1 MQALTDQDAVD
12 GIGAYDLISRS
23 ALLEGLLRMKDG
35 DQILPF
41 ARCFYGSPSTYLWE
55 DELGNTQEIP
65 QGEGGEQGDPL
76 MPMLFSLAEH
86 PALEAIQRRL
96 IDGEK
101 LLAYLDDVTVICSP
115 ERVRA
120 VLTIIGE
127 ELARHAQVS
136 IHHGK
141 TQVWNRGGATP
152 PAVAELTRLARLVKP
167 EAVVWRGDT
176 QLPAAQQGVVILG
189 VPIGSPRFCAS
200 TVGGQVCR
208 ARSLVPTHSLA

>member
-1 MQALTDQDAVD
+1 MED
-12 GIGAYDLISRS
+12 R
-23 ALLEGLLRMKDG
+23 

-96 IDGEK
+96 INGEK

-136 IHHGK
+136 THHGK
-141 TQVWNRGGATP
+141 TQVWNRGGGTP
-152 PAVAELTRLARLVKP
+152 PGVEELTRLAR
-167 EAVVWRGDT
+167 
-176 QLPAAQQGVVILG
+176 
-189 VPIGSPRFCAS
+189 
-200 TVGGQVCR
+200 
-208 ARSLVPTHSLA
+208 